1 MNNGVISVENF
12 EKAAEIFGIESP
24 VITAIWNTMMENPEN
39 QNEFE
44 TIFSKYMTGKYD
56 EYDY

>member
-12 EKAAEIFGIESP
+12 EKAAKVFGIESP
-24 VITAIWNTMMENPEN
+24 VITAIWNTMMENPNN
-39 QNEFE
+39 QDEFE
-44 TIFSKYMTGKYD
+44 TVFSKYMTGKYD